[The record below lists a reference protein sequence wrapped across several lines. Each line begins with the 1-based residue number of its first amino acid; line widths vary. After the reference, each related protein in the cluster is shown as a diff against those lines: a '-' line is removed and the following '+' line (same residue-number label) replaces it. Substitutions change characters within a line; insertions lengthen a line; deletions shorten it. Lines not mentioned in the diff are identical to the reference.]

1 MVGYVA
7 RRVRIAGHHRNFKV
21 GRINNVKYQYTM
33 MDDKKKGS
41 FIAERQ
47 FKVSIKID
55 TMLNINS

>member
-1 MVGYVA
+1 
-7 RRVRIAGHHRNFKV
+7 
-21 GRINNVKYQYTM
+21 